1 MRDLILEALASSENF
16 IVKDDRVFKLFDKI
30 IIEPRLEPRGTW
42 EKDEY
47 VGNDIVFYYCGRVVK
62 RWSPSKIDFSKDVL
76 DIRGVGGI
84 IEVSIEET

>member
-47 VGNDIVFYYCGRVVK
+47 VGNDIVFY
-62 RWSPSKIDFSKDVL
+62 
-76 DIRGVGGI
+76 
-84 IEVSIEET
+84 